1 MLQLGE
7 AIKLRKYDHITEVR
21 KKIHW
26 LPMETAI
33 CSLKVVYSKMENM
46 SPSYIKDII
55 KIKECQPGL
64 LSSGSIALRDTDN

>member
-33 CSLKVVYSKMENM
+33 SSLKVVYSKMENM

-55 KIKECQPGL
+55 KIKEYQPGL